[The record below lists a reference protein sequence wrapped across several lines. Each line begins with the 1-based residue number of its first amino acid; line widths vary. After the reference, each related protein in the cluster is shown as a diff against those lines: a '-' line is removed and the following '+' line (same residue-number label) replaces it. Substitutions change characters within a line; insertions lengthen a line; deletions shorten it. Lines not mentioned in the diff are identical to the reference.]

1 MYFVYVQN
9 LLFLYIIS
17 MLINYDNDFCVG
29 DYNKLYPMNLN
40 QLKIFYLA
48 AKRKNLSVAAEDLF
62 ITQPA
67 VTKGIQRLQEYYEM
81 KFVDH
86 IGKKLILTDAGEVLY
101 EIAEKIFELESKA
114 EESIRDFQERKRGRI
129 RILSSESFGDYYL
142 PHIIIPFS
150 KTYPLVRISMNILP
164 TEQVVEHTAALNNDL
179 GFISYPVE
187 HDKLL
192 VREVLED
199 QLVVIATPD
208 HPLASHSALT
218 HRHLKDQ
225 MLIMHE
231 TDSAPRRALENYIRK
246 HDLSVDVR
254 LELSSNRAIKR
265 AAEDGIGIA
274 LISRKVANEEIRDNR
289 LVAIPLSDPSMTR
302 KFYMVHHKDKYLSG
316 SLQNFIDMVF
326 KWSAEYMRAL

>member
-1 MYFVYVQN
+1 
-9 LLFLYIIS
+9 
-17 MLINYDNDFCVG
+17 
-29 DYNKLYPMNLN
+29 MNLN

-48 AKRKNLSVAAEDLF
+48 AKRKNLSVTAAELF

-164 TEQVVEHTAALNNDL
+164 TEQVVEHTATLNNDL
-179 GFISYPVE
+179 GFISYPVD
-187 HDKLL
+187 HKKLL
-192 VREVLED
+192 VKEVLED
-199 QLVVIATPD
+199 QLVVITPPG
-208 HPLASHSALT
+208 HPLASQSALT
-218 HRHLKDQ
+218 PRHLKDQ

-231 TDSAPRRALENYIRK
+231 TDSAPRKALENYIRK
-246 HDLSVDVR
+246 HDLSVDVH

-265 AAEDGIGIA
+265 AVEDGIGIA
-274 LISRKVANEEIRDNR
+274 LISRKVANEEIRDKR
-289 LVAIPLSDPSMTR
+289 LIAIPLSDPSMTR
-302 KFYMVHHKDKYLSG
+302 RFYMVHHKDKYLSE
-316 SLQNFIDMVF
+316 SLQNFIAMIF
-326 KWSAEYMRAL
+326 NWSVEYMRLINPTKIDRIP